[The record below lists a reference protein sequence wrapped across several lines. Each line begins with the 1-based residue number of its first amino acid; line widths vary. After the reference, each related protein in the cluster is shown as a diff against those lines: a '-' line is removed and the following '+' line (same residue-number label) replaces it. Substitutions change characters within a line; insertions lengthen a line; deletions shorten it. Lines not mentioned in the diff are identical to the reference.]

1 MEGEPPENTLFLFI
15 LKIAAVVHRAAAEAA
30 AEAAAGNGHGKIA
43 ATREPLMLE

>member
-15 LKIAAVVHRAAAEAA
+15 LKIAAVVHRAEAA